1 MSANDILLLFFLF
14 FTKHYIVDFI
24 LQTIQQVRT
33 KGIWAHPVG
42 FSHSLEQG
50 IWTAVILVFWVDF
63 SFAVMFGWIDVCIH
77 YIVDYCKMRFGSRD
91 MQEKS
96 YWIQMGL
103 DQYLHYLTYLGLIS
117 WIS

>member
-1 MSANDILLLFFLF
+1 MAINDIFLLFFLF
-14 FTKHYIVDFI
+14 FTKHYIVDFV

-63 SFAVMFGWIDVCIH
+63 RVALVLGVVEIHIH
-77 YIVDYCKMRFGSRD
+77 YVIDYCKMHFGSRD
-91 MQEKS
+91 MQEKP
-96 YWIQMGL
+96 YWIQLGL
-103 DQYLHYLTYLGLIS
+103 DQYLHYLTYLGIIFAVS
-117 WIS
+117 